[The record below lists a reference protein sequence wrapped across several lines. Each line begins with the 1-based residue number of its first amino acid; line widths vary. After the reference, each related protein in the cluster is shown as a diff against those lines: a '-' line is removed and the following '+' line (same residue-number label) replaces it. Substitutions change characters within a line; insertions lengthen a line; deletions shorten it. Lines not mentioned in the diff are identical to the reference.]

1 MAVSRATVVQSL
13 SIALIVFVML
23 TFVLAVTT
31 YLFFTQ
37 TIRLEDEA
45 KIAREDMAKANAAQ
59 TVAEADRDALKA
71 AIGIAEGEE
80 GTGDEIRAKLGED
93 FADISWDFCKA
104 LTLLVSPDGPAG
116 AEVAPAVGIDV
127 DPTGGQA
134 YYLNAKVGRAID
146 ELGRILTPERAVP
159 QW

>member
-45 KIAREDMAKANAAQ
+45 KLAREDMAKANVAQ
-59 TVAEADRDALKA
+59 TAAEGERDALKA
-71 AIGIAEGEE
+71 ASPRGRRRRGKISSRISASGSATSPRRS
-80 GTGDEIRAKLGED
+80 GTTR
-93 FADISWDFCKA
+93 
-104 LTLLVSPDGPAG
+104 V
-116 AEVAPAVGIDV
+116 
-127 DPTGGQA
+127 
-134 YYLNAKVGRAID
+134 
-146 ELGRILTPERAVP
+146 
-159 QW
+159 